1 MTMAVAIWAGF
12 VLLIL
17 ALLALDLGVL
27 NKHDHAIGFRES
39 VRWTA
44 FWVAISALFMVAVWT
59 IYRFHWGGFGLKPGP
74 ESTAPDAVMSY
85 LAGYLLEYS
94 LSVDN
99 IFVIALLIRTFQ
111 VPENMQHRVLFWG
124 ILGALLLRGLMIGGG
139 ALLVHRFGWMMYVF
153 GGILLLTSV
162 KMALD
167 KEDDPKDIAD
177 SWVIRLVRRFYAVTP
192 DYRGHKFFDTF
203 EGRHA
208 VTPLFVVLLMV
219 ETTDVLF
226 AVDSIPAVF
235 AVTQDSFLVFTSNV
249 FAILG
254 LRSLYFAI
262 AGLLRLFR
270 FLKASLVVLLAF
282 IGLKM
287 LAKDYVHIQSSWSL
301 LAIVAIL
308 GAGVA
313 ASLRWP
319 EVNVRQEENSK

>member
-1 MTMAVAIWAGF
+1 MAIAIWTGF

-27 NKHDHAIGFRES
+27 NKKDHTITFRES
-39 VRWTA
+39 VRWTL
-44 FWVAISALFMVAVWT
+44 FWVSISVLFMGAVWT
-59 IYRFHWGGFGLKPGP
+59 IYRYNLGGFGLHAGL
-74 ESTAPDAVMSY
+74 ESTAPEAVMNY

-99 IFVIALLIRTFQ
+99 IFVIALLIKAFK
-111 VPENMQHRVLFWG
+111 VPDNMQHRVLFWG
-124 ILGALLLRGLMIGGG
+124 ILGALILRGLMIGAG
-139 ALLVHRFGWMMYVF
+139 ALLLHQFAWMMYVF
-153 GGILLLTSV
+153 GGILLLTSA
-162 KMALD
+162 KMAFD
-167 KEDDPKDIAD
+167 KEEEERDVAD

-192 DYRGHKFFDTF
+192 DYRGHKFFDTLD
-203 EGRHA
+203 GRHA

-235 AVTQDSFLVFTSNV
+235 AVTQDPFLVFTSNV

-270 FLKASLVVLLAF
+270 FLKTSLVFLLAF
-282 IGLKM
+282 IGVKM
-287 LAKDYVHIQSSWSL
+287 LAKDYVHLHAGWSL
-301 LAIVAIL
+301 LAIVVIL

-319 EVNVRQEENSK
+319 EVHVRTEEDSK

>member
-1 MTMAVAIWAGF
+1 MAWAIWTGF

-27 NKHDHAIGFRES
+27 NKKDHIIGFRES
-39 VRWTA
+39 VRWTL
-44 FWVAISALFMVAVWT
+44 FWVTVSLLFTGVVWT
-59 IYRFHWGGFGLKPGP
+59 VYHFHLGGFGLQPGM
-74 ESTAPDAVMSY
+74 ESAAPDAVMNY
-85 LAGYLLEYS
+85 LAGYVLEYS

-99 IFVIALLIRTFQ
+99 IFVIALLIKTFK
-111 VPENMQHRVLFWG
+111 VPDNMQHRVLFWG
-124 ILGALLLRGLMIGGG
+124 ILGALLLRGGMIGAG
-139 ALLVHRFGWMMYVF
+139 ALLIHRFAWMMYVF
-153 GGILLLTSV
+153 GGILLLTSA
-162 KMALD
+162 KMALS
-167 KEDDPKDIAD
+167 KDDDAKDIAD
-177 SWVIRLVRRFYAVTP
+177 SWVIRLVRRFYTVTP
-192 DYRGHKFFDTF
+192 DYRGHKFFDRHD
-203 EGRHA
+203 GRHA
-208 VTPLFVVLLMV
+208 VTPLLVVLLMV

-235 AVTQDSFLVFTSNV
+235 AVTQDPFLVFTSNV

-287 LAKDYVHIQSSWSL
+287 LAKDYVHIASGWSL
-301 LAIVAIL
+301 LAILLIL

-313 ASLRWP
+313 ASWYWP
-319 EVNVRQEENSK
+319 EVTILEKEDPK

>member
-1 MTMAVAIWAGF
+1 MMAVAIWTGF

-27 NKHDHAIGFRES
+27 NKKDHIIGFRES
-39 VRWTA
+39 LRWTL
-44 FWVAISALFMVAVWT
+44 FWVTISLLFAGAVFA
-59 IYRFHWGGFGLKPGP
+59 IYRFHLGGFGLQAGL
-74 ESTAPDAVMSY
+74 ETTAPDALMNY
-85 LAGYLLEYS
+85 LAGYVLEYS

-99 IFVIALLIRTFQ
+99 IFVIALLIKAFK
-111 VPENMQHRVLFWG
+111 VPDNMQHRVLFWG
-124 ILGALLLRGLMIGGG
+124 ILGALLLRGLMIGAG
-139 ALLVHRFGWMMYVF
+139 ALLLHKFAWMMYVF
-153 GGILLLTSV
+153 GGILLLTSA
-162 KMALD
+162 KMAFD
-167 KEDDPKDIAD
+167 KEDAEKDIAD
-177 SWVIRLVRRFYAVTP
+177 SWVIRLVRRFYTVTP
-192 DYRGHKFFDTF
+192 DYRGHKFFDTHD
-203 EGRHA
+203 GRHA

-235 AVTQDSFLVFTSNV
+235 AVTQDPFLVFTSNV

-287 LAKDYVHIQSSWSL
+287 LAKDYVHIASGWSL
-301 LAIVAIL
+301 LAILLIL

-313 ASLRWP
+313 ASVRWP
-319 EVNVRQEENSK
+319 EVKVRQEEDSK